1 MKMKDRNAQLQSALG
16 AIPPKER
23 IVEANSIP
31 VEDTVNRQGYSAY
44 SLEDELRLLAMLNTI
59 KLEPQYYRSE
69 SETMQELRD
78 LIERLGLKDPYFVAQ
93 AIVYSRC
100 MRDGMRSIN
109 HLAAA
114 LLAPFIS
121 GKEFAKR
128 FYGPFNKKAQQ
139 GGCIFR
145 PDDMSEIKDVF
156 SALNNSVLTN
166 SMKKGFAKAIE
177 SLDTYQ
183 LSKYKKSIIDISN
196 LVHPKS
202 TNSSASVTINGEEM
216 KVLDALMRGITVSA
230 DTWEVAN
237 SEAGQIVAKAVKEGK
252 LDKEEAEKV
261 LTEAKNDN
269 WEALLKEGKLG
280 ILAALRNIRN
290 MVKSPREEV
299 INSLCKLLSNG
310 ELIKKGMIQPYQMDI
325 AYEILTEE
333 FSANINANRVKEA
346 LRKGY
351 ELAIPNLKEALPGKT
366 LIMID
371 CSGSM
376 HMGCRNG
383 KTSMR
388 HTACEKAGLLAA
400 TIAKATNA
408 DVIRFGSRAE
418 YFDYT
423 SHLFSSVFDLG
434 KVISNTNMGGTNIAE
449 AFKCAT
455 RAGKKYDRII
465 LLSDNEANY
474 GCTKYAYQDYIRR
487 VCSPYIYAIDLAA
500 YGTIPVKNSDKVQ
513 YYFGYGYKLFDDI
526 ASNEF
531 NPNAHIDKV
540 RKVVI

>member
-1 MKMKDRNAQLQSALG
+1 MKMKDRNAQLKSAIG
-16 AIPPKER
+16 SIPPKER
-23 IVEANSIP
+23 IVEANAIP
-31 VEDTVNRQGYSAY
+31 NEDTVNRQGYSAY
-44 SLEDELRLLAMLNTI
+44 SLDDELRLLAMLNTI

-69 SETMQELRD
+69 TETMKELRD

-109 HLAAA
+109 HLASA
-114 LLAPFIS
+114 LLAPFIA
-121 GKEFAKR
+121 GEEYAKR

-156 SALNNSVLTN
+156 SALNKCVLTN
-166 SMKKGFAKAIE
+166 SMKKGFASVIE

-183 LSKYKKSIIDISN
+183 LSKYKKSVIDIAN

-202 TNSSASVTINGEEM
+202 SNSNATITVDGKEM
-216 KVLDALMRGITVSA
+216 KVIDALMRGITVTA
-230 DTWEVAN
+230 DTWESAQ
-237 SEAGQIVAKAVKEGK
+237 SEAGQIVAKAVREGK

-261 LTEAKNDN
+261 LAEAKSNN
-269 WEALLKEGKLG
+269 WEELLREGKLG

-290 MVKSPREEV
+290 IVRTE
-299 INSLCKLLSNG
+299 NSESIKLLCNLVSNG
-310 ELIKKGMIQPYQMDI
+310 ELIRKGLIQPYQIDL
-325 AYEILTEE
+325 AYEVLTEE
-333 FSANINANRVKEA
+333 FNANASATLVKNA
-346 LRKGY
+346 LLKGY

-366 LIMID
+366 LVMID

-376 HMGCRNG
+376 NVGCYSSNR
-383 KTSMR
+383 KIMK
-388 HTACEKAGLLAA
+388 HTACDKAGLIAA

-418 YFDYT
+418 YCNYNPG
-423 SHLFSSVFDLG
+423 SNVFDLARQL
-434 KVISNTNMGGTNIAE
+434 SNTNMGGTNIAE

-465 LLSDNEANY
+465 LLSDNEANC
-474 GCTKYAYQDYIRR
+474 GCTKHAYQDYIRR
-487 VCSPYIYAIDLAA
+487 VCSPYIYAVDLAA

-526 ASNEF
+526 ASLEF
-531 NPNAHIDKV
+531 NPSAHIEKV
-540 RKVVI
+540 RKVKI

>member
-1 MKMKDRNAQLQSALG
+1 MKMKDRNAQLKSALG

-78 LIERLGLKDPYFVAQ
+78 LVERLGLKDPYFVAQ

-333 FSANINANRVKEA
+333 FNADMNANKVKEA

-408 DVIRFGSRAE
+408 DIIRFGSRAE

-513 YYFGYGYKLFDDI
+513 YYFGYGYKIFDDI

>member
-1 MKMKDRNAQLQSALG
+1 MKDRNAQLKSALG

-202 TNSSASVTINGEEM
+202 TNSSATITINGEEM
-216 KVLDALMRGITVSA
+216 KVLDALMKGITVSA

-299 INSLCKLLSNG
+299 ISSLCKLLSNG

-333 FSANINANRVKEA
+333 FNANINANRVKEA
-346 LRKGY
+346 LRRGY

-371 CSGSM
+371 CSVSM
-376 HMGCRNG
+376 HTVCRNG

-408 DVIRFGSRAE
+408 DVIRFGSIAE
-418 YFDYT
+418 YFNYT

-434 KVISNTNMGGTNIAE
+434 KVISNTNMGGTNIAG
-449 AFKCAT
+449 AFNCAT

-465 LLSDNEANY
+465 LLSDNEANC
-474 GCTKYAYQDYIRR
+474 GCTRNAYQNYIRK

-513 YYFGYGYKLFDDI
+513 YYFGYGYKIFDDI